1 MWQTHSYFL
10 LRSVKDKIIPVVW
23 ATIREQLMKKPRY
36 DIIFWPQ
43 CVDPK
48 NIYTHVHVRTHMIM
62 YTHMYITR
70 T

>member
-1 MWQTHSYFL
+1 MWHTHLYFQ
-10 LRSVKDKIIPVVW
+10 LRSAKDKITPVVW
-23 ATIREQLMKKPRY
+23 ATIREQQMKKPPN
-36 DIIFWPQ
+36 DITFWPQ

-48 NIYTHVHVRTHMIM
+48 NIYTHVQRTHMIM